1 MYKYFIICNIFF
13 ISIIRGKVIPPVN
26 NTATILFPVV
36 SPQSEKN
43 DNPTYKLISEGGS
56 ITHNINAVTLPS
68 NDLTLINLE
77 KNVSVTKGTS
87 VVARKGVTYEESGI
101 KSHEDKLASEIHL
114 PKVANNTNKLVELQ
128 KGTNA
133 TTLNITN
140 IPNDVQKVNV
150 TKIHKPLLVSSE
162 LLAKMDTI
170 NNVSID
176 ENGPSIKAHVLKAG
190 SHPGMILPIVITI
203 LVVPMFAVVAYM
215 ALKRGQEA
223 WKNRHY
229 KRMDFL
235 LDGMYND

>member
-26 NTATILFPVV
+26 NTATKTFTDV
-36 SPQSEKN
+36 SSQLEKN
-43 DNPTYKLISEGGS
+43 DNPTHKVISEGGS
-56 ITHNINAVTLPS
+56 IIHINPVTLPS
-68 NDLTLINLE
+68 NDLALINLE

-101 KSHEDKLASEIHL
+101 KSHEDKLASEIIHL
-114 PKVANNTNKLVELQ
+114 PKVANNTNKLVAIH
-128 KGTNA
+128 KFTNT

-140 IPNDVQKVNV
+140 IYDVQKVNF

-176 ENGPSIKAHVLKAG
+176 DNEPIIKAHVLKAG

-215 ALKRGQEA
+215 ALKKGQEA
-223 WKNRHY
+223 WNNRHY